1 MFCNVSELID
11 SFLPLLQCTVGSD
24 VRIATETTPG
34 LPTCR
39 TKVGN
44 FQHAL
49 LNLVINARDAQ
60 PRDGV
65 VRITTDCVE
74 ADLEVGKKSKT
85 SFVRVTVQDYG
96 CGISPDVMQRMFAP
110 FFTTKGKSGSGLGL
124 PQVLAFMQSVEG
136 RLEISSDT
144 GIGTSI
150 RLLFPVG
157 DARLSY

>member
-1 MFCNVSELID
+1 MAVVASGIHLGERCSNVEDARAYLQVALDGVARANEFTSSVLAFAAHNSEDVCFANLSELID
-11 SFLPLLQCTVGSD
+11 SFLPLLKCAVVSD
-24 VRIATETTPG
+24 VCIAIETTPG

-74 ADLEVGKKSKT
+74 PDFEVGKKERHR
-85 SFVRVTVQDYG
+85 SFV
-96 CGISPDVMQRMFAP
+96 
-110 FFTTKGKSGSGLGL
+110 
-124 PQVLAFMQSVEG
+124 
-136 RLEISSDT
+136 
-144 GIGTSI
+144 
-150 RLLFPVG
+150 
-157 DARLSY
+157 

>member
-1 MFCNVSELID
+1 MLSRAMVLCEL
-11 SFLPLLQCTVGSD
+11 PQ
-24 VRIATETTPG
+24 IASNRSRG
-34 LPTCR
+34 W
-39 TKVGN
+39 
-44 FQHAL
+44 
-49 LNLVINARDAQ
+49 
-60 PRDGV
+60 
-65 VRITTDCVE
+65 
-74 ADLEVGKKSKT
+74 KKSKA
-85 SFVRVTVQDYG
+85 SFVRVTVQGYG
-96 CGISPDVMQRMFAP
+96 CGIPPDVMQRMFAP